1 MLYRLIV
8 LAVIGIGLVL
18 TEVGCSGSAQPALDK
33 GKGGAGMS
41 TPAATGARRMRVPS

>member
-18 TEVGCSGSAQPALDK
+18 TEVGCSQPQPTMDK
-33 GKGGAGMS
+33 AKGGTQMAAPAG
-41 TPAATGARRMRVPS
+41 RMQRRVPQ